1 MIAVISCSETYLLS
15 SGLAD
20 CFADVM
26 ADYKADWL
34 SHCHS
39 LSLSL
44 AGLWQD
50 YGNHMPVRTAAIIIS
65 MYSYSRGVKESKGCQ
80 SERQRV
86 ACLDICFPDR
96 EITEYCLKLLSSSTT
111 SAFPLPEQDFFF
123 ILPLLLPQVIRKLQ
137 QQSAAVQREV
147 HTHRRP
153 DNDNDRHGSI
163 RVNRRLNSVLVHRWR
178 PVVHFHGKWTG
189 SHGLKSVM

>member
-1 MIAVISCSETYLLS
+1 
-15 SGLAD
+15 
-20 CFADVM
+20 
-26 ADYKADWL
+26 
-34 SHCHS
+34 
-39 LSLSL
+39 
-44 AGLWQD
+44 
-50 YGNHMPVRTAAIIIS
+50 MPVRTAAIIMS
-65 MYSYSRGVKESKGCQ
+65 MYSYSSGVKESKGCQ

-163 RVNRRLNSVLVHRWR
+163 RVNLRLNSVLVHRWR
-178 PVVHFHGKWTG
+178 PVVHFHGK
-189 SHGLKSVM
+189 